1 MKAAFEKRETIA
13 IYERSNFDARII
25 KFANSGCGMSERWW
39 SETYQMKDKGEL
51 LGVYQTPS
59 CKLLR
64 RTTIWG

>member
-13 IYERSNFDARII
+13 IHESSNFDARII
-25 KFANSGCGMSERWW
+25 KFANSGCGMSDRWW
-39 SETYQMKDKGEL
+39 SETYQIKDNDEL

-59 CKLLR
+59 GKLR